1 MLRTMKPMIEEP
13 MFAFRIAARQAAFTL
28 TILAMG
34 YRIVM
39 MVQALASGDPSP
51 LLAFPFGAI
60 LPAVLLVIL
69 ALMPPTRTR
78 EGLLMRVGA
87 MIQLLLII
95 LLPTIALYLAL
106 GFPVVFLVVEIFET
120 RIPLRIREPLAHLV
134 IA

>member
-1 MLRTMKPMIEEP
+1 MLMMEERI
-13 MFAFRIAARQAAFTL
+13 FTFRATARRIAFAL
-28 TILAMG
+28 TSLVLG

-39 MVQALASGDPSP
+39 MVVALGSGDPSR
-51 LLAFPFGAI
+51 LLVFPFSAI
-60 LPAVLLVIL
+60 LPAVLMTVL
-69 ALMPPTRTR
+69 AVMPPTRTR

-87 MIQLLLII
+87 MIQLWLII

-120 RIPLRIREPLAHLV
+120 RISPRIRDPLARLV